1 MTSSPTRT
9 GAVATVRDRLS
20 QPVRD
25 GRRLDP
31 DSVPFAEKAP
41 DGTKTQRRDT
51 LASALGLAGPDD
63 GWLRLRDRRAGTE
76 ALRSLGELRSRGLFV
91 QLDAYGCLVIDEL
104 REVASTADEPWAAL
118 AAELGGGWVPSLDD
132 ALADLRLR
140 PVHDRVASVVVAAD
154 PALTGRR
161 LAEALDGLD
170 RRMFDELRLATPLRG
185 AGMDDEAIR
194 RVRLVIG
201 LPHPRLVR
209 DPAVLVD
216 RWLDDPGGPVVSRG
230 ARVGGAHVPEQRAV
244 ARARG
249 AGRGAG
255 PGSWRCPSGVTR
267 AGPPADGRRDGR
279 PRCRAFARG
288 GRGPDGFAAG
298 SPKSADRTRRRRV

>member
-1 MTSSPTRT
+1 VIVYHNRFGTAAGWIRD
-9 GAVATVRDRLS
+9 AVA
-20 QPVRD
+20 
-25 GRRLDP
+25 
-31 DSVPFAEKAP
+31 FAEKGP

-161 LAEALDGLD
+161 LAETLDGLD
-170 RRMFDELRLATPLRG
+170 RRMFDELRLATALRG

-194 RVRLVIG
+194 RVRLAIG

-216 RWLDDPGGPVVSRG
+216 RWLEDPEVRSFLEVHEWTGRTYLSGERWLELVALAGALDRAAG
-230 ARVGGAHVPEQRAV
+230 ARRASPALARLRTAAETAGHDVERLPEAV
-244 ARARG
+244 ALPAASRRA
-249 AGRGAG
+249 
-255 PGSWRCPSGVTR
+255 T
-267 AGPPADGRRDGR
+267 
-279 PRCRAFARG
+279 
-288 GRGPDGFAAG
+288 
-298 SPKSADRTRRRRV
+298 PKTAKRTRRRRV